1 LPDVDGDADIAAA
14 DLASRKSQF
23 GAAAPAVGALT
34 AVPEPDAA
42 ALLVIA

>member
-1 LPDVDGDADIAAA
+1 LPDVGGDADVDAAG
-14 DLASRKSQF
+14 LFSWESPF
-23 GAAAPAVGALT
+23 GAAVPAVGALT